1 MLHIV
6 AEDLWDVEK
15 LCSIWFTCV
24 LGPLGCEMV
33 MKPVEV
39 ADGWMRMVLLPS
51 ARLRTAWTRPS
62 GFTTVRSDGDTCTT
76 GATVMKHHQDLLV
89 AERTASSAAST
100 GRHLRQI

>member
-33 MKPVEV
+33 MKPVDV
-39 ADGWMRMVLLPS
+39 ADGWMPMVLLPS
-51 ARLRTAWTRPS
+51 ARLRTA
-62 GFTTVRSDGDTCTT
+62 
-76 GATVMKHHQDLLV
+76 
-89 AERTASSAAST
+89 
-100 GRHLRQI
+100 